1 MSKNGNGNGKSV
13 TKKESTLP
21 ANFLEQDAVGG
32 LEGVSNEDLATPR
45 LKLLMQLSPELES
58 NEKARPGMIYNT
70 VTGEVYN
77 GKEGILVL
85 PCAFQRQYVEW
96 EDRGQGSG
104 APVHVYDASSTI
116 LQRVTRD
123 QSNKDR
129 LDNGNYVET
138 NANHFVM
145 LLDNK
150 ITSGAPAVI
159 TMKSTQLKKSRRWNS
174 MMLNLKIQGSNGP
187 FTPASYSHIY
197 KLSVD
202 KEKNDL
208 GSWFGWNIERVG
220 PLTNQN
226 LYALAKEF
234 ASSVKTGT
242 VKAKPEMED
251 SASSGTKEVP
261 FV

>member
-45 LKLLMQLSPELES
+45 LKLLMQLSPELET

-70 VTGEVYN
+70 VTGEAYDGN
-77 GKEGILVL
+77 EGILVL

-104 APVHVYDASSTI
+104 APVHVYDASSDI

-138 NANHFVM
+138 CANHFVM

-150 ITSGAPAVI
+150 ITTGAPAVI
-159 TMKSTQLKKSRRWNS
+159 TMKSTQLRKV
-174 MMLNLKIQGSNGP
+174 
-187 FTPASYSHIY
+187 
-197 KLSVD
+197 VD
-202 KEKNDL
+202 
-208 GSWFGWNIERVG
+208 GI
-220 PLTNQN
+220 P
-226 LYALAKEF
+226 
-234 ASSVKTGT
+234 
-242 VKAKPEMED
+242 
-251 SASSGTKEVP
+251 
-261 FV
+261 

>member
-1 MSKNGNGNGKSV
+1 MY
-13 TKKESTLP
+13 
-21 ANFLEQDAVGG
+21 D
-32 LEGVSNEDLATPR
+32 
-45 LKLLMQLSPELES
+45 
-58 NEKARPGMIYNT
+58 
-70 VTGEVYN
+70 

-104 APVHVYDASSTI
+104 APVHVYDASSNI

-145 LLDNK
+145 ILNNK
-150 ITSGAPAVI
+150 ITSGTPAVI

-197 KLSVD
+197 KLTVD

-208 GSWFGWNIERVG
+208 GSWFGWNVERVK

-226 LYALAKEF
+226 IYALAREF
-234 ASSVKTGT
+234 ANSVKTGT
-242 VKAKPEMED
+242 VKAKPEVED
-251 SASSGTKEVP
+251 SASGKEEVP
-261 FV
+261 FL

>member
-1 MSKNGNGNGKSV
+1 MSKNGNGNGKAV

-21 ANFLEQDAVGG
+21 ASFLEQDAVGG

-45 LKLLMQLSPELES
+45 LKILMQLSPELES
-58 NEKARPGMIYNT
+58 NEKARAGMIFNT
-70 VTGEVYN
+70 VTGEVYD
-77 GKEGILVL
+77 GKVGILVL

-96 EDRGQGSG
+96 EERGQGSG
-104 APVHVYDASSTI
+104 APVNVYEASRDI

-129 LDNGNYVET
+129 LENGNYVET
-138 NANHFVM
+138 CANHFVM
-145 LLDNK
+145 LLDK
-150 ITSGAPAVI
+150 ETKSGSPAVI

-197 KLSVD
+197 KLTVD

-208 GSWFGWNIERVG
+208 GSWFGWNVERVK
-220 PLTNQN
+220 PLTNQDI
-226 LYALAKEF
+226 YALAREF
-234 ASSVKTGT
+234 ANSVKTGT
-242 VKAKPEMED
+242 VKAKPEVED
-251 SASSGTKEVP
+251 SASGKEEVP
-261 FV
+261 FL